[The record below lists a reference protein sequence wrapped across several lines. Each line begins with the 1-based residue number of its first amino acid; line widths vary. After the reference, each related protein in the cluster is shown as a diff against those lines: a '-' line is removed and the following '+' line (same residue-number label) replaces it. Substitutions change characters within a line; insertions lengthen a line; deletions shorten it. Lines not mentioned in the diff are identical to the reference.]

1 MLTDCF
7 TSFHAFAG
15 QRREYKLLRKGL
27 PSRLTHD
34 RLQKLEKINFLWKAG
49 RGGPRVQ
56 RDSAAGSPNLAPDAP
71 SDGAAGITPLNS
83 QTPPTQSFTANPPPG
98 IAAPSG
104 YALPPGTAFLLT
116 NAGAFPAILAQPNA
130 LAPLHGLIAPQQVG
144 GAPADPSQQQ
154 AANAASTTAAAAA
167 AAAATVLNL
176 LPLLA
181 QTAAATAP
189 GGVVAMPPGLAAAT
203 EDPSVAALRLLLAS
217 GVVPSVGVGGAT
229 GASQAAPAAISLVG
243 PPAFGTYG
251 ASPSPGAAA
260 APTTAPGVP
269 PPNPA
274 ILDPQAAMNL
284 ALTLQ
289 LLTRAQA
296 GSGFQ
301 PQHPDPSTN
310 AAEGAGNNGP
320 GPDAAQR

>member
-1 MLTDCF
+1 MP
-7 TSFHAFAG
+7 FAR

-71 SDGAAGITPLNS
+71 SDGVAGIAPMDS
-83 QTPPTQSFTANPPPG
+83 QTPPTQAFTANPPPG

-130 LAPLHGLIAPQQVG
+130 FAPLQGLIAPQQVG

-154 AANAASTTAAAAA
+154 ATSTTAAAAA

-181 QTAAATAP
+181 QTAAAAAP
-189 GGVVAMPPGLAAAT
+189 GGAVAMPPGPAAAT

-217 GVVPSVGVGGAT
+217 GVVPSVGIGGAT
-229 GASQAAPAAISLVG
+229 GASPAAPAAISLAG

-251 ASPSPGAAA
+251 ASPAPGAAA

-269 PPNPA
+269 PSNPA

-310 AAEGAGNNGP
+310 AAEGAGNNDP